1 MLVYPQLTTGTLAQF
16 PVRKE
21 RRLRTVVNSLG
32 DRSTIKLADPQ
43 GAITAWRLEYAN
55 LSDAEMANLQQFFI
69 STEGSLNVFTF
80 LDPTGNLFA
89 WSDHLDNEAWTVG
102 PYISLTANVID
113 PFGGSNGWQIS
124 NSGEGPQSISQ
135 ALSAP
140 GGYLYTLSAYVR
152 SSSPTVVTLLV
163 GTARADLVCGTGW
176 QRITFSARGDATA
189 QSCEFGLEIAAN
201 TSIDVF
207 GLQAEPQ
214 PAASR
219 YKACTTGGVY
229 ENAYFRDDT
238 LQATTNDANRH
249 AVTVNIVNADSL

>member
-102 PYISLTANVID
+102 PYISL
-113 PFGGSNGWQIS
+113 
-124 NSGEGPQSISQ
+124 
-135 ALSAP
+135 
-140 GGYLYTLSAYVR
+140 
-152 SSSPTVVTLLV
+152 
-163 GTARADLVCGTGW
+163 
-176 QRITFSARGDATA
+176 
-189 QSCEFGLEIAAN
+189 
-201 TSIDVF
+201 
-207 GLQAEPQ
+207 
-214 PAASR
+214 
-219 YKACTTGGVY
+219 
-229 ENAYFRDDT
+229 
-238 LQATTNDANRH
+238 
-249 AVTVNIVNADSL
+249 